1 VNWQTCCIRHN
12 MTPDELEERAYRF
25 EIAVLKLCRSLP
37 RSPEID
43 IVRYQLGKAAT
54 STSANYRACRRGRSR
69 AEFIAK
75 LGQVVEEADESVH
88 WLSVFRDSE
97 IVDTPKVRALLA
109 EAGELRSI
117 FAKSYGTARRNSN
130 SGDRRSPNR
139 PVAKLEL
146 QDSQIAKSKSPNHE
160 IAKPPDGSPSS

>member
-75 LGQVVEEADESVH
+75 
-88 WLSVFRDSE
+88 LSVFRDSE